1 MSDPARRTADGGA
14 GDAVL
19 VTPQVLRDW
28 RLPVPTGGKES
39 RGSIL
44 VIGGSAET
52 LGAVQLA
59 AEAALRA
66 GAGKLQVATAESVA
80 PFAATALPEALVRKL
95 PENGRGAIRAGA
107 ADQVRDLAES
117 ASAVLLGPGMIDT
130 EETQA
135 LGAALLPSLSG
146 PLVLDALGLACVTA
160 DAACLTHLDG
170 RAVLTPNPKEL
181 ALSLHRDIDDLGDPA
196 DAAAELAAA
205 AGAVVGLGGETSWV
219 VAPDGRRW
227 RDESGGAGLGVSGS
241 GDVRAGIVAGLLAR
255 GAEPVQAAVWAA
267 YLHGR
272 AGERLAA
279 SVGRLGFLA
288 RELPPEVPR
297 VVAEIES

>member
-1 MSDPARRTADGGA
+1 MSDQPRPAPEDADEG
-14 GDAVL
+14 VL

-28 RLPVPTGGKES
+28 LLPVPTGGKES

-44 VIGGSAET
+44 VIGGSSET

-80 PFAATALPEALVRKL
+80 PFAATALPEALVRRL
-95 PENGRGAIRAGA
+95 PETKRGAIRADA
-107 ADQVRDLAES
+107 ADEVRDLAES

-135 LGAALLPSLSG
+135 LGAALLPHLHG

-160 DAACLTHLDG
+160 DASCLVHLGG

-181 ALSLHRDIDDLGDPA
+181 ALSLHRDPDDLDDPA
-196 DAAAELAAA
+196 DAARELAES
-205 AGAVVGLGGETSWV
+205 AGAVVGLGGATSWV

-241 GDVRAGIVAGLLAR
+241 GDVRAGITAGLLAR
-255 GAEPVQAAVWAA
+255 GAGPEQAAVWAA

-297 VVAEIES
+297 VIAEIES

>member
-1 MSDPARRTADGGA
+1 MPDPASPPPEGADDG
-14 GDAVL
+14 VL

-28 RLPVPTGGKES
+28 PLPLPTGGKES

-66 GAGKLQVATAESVA
+66 GAGKLQIATAESVA
-80 PFAATALPEALVRKL
+80 PFAATALPEALVRRL
-95 PENGRGAIRAGA
+95 PETARGAIRADA
-107 ADQVRDLAES
+107 ADEVRDLAES

-135 LGAALLPSLSG
+135 LGAALLPHLSG

-160 DAACLTHLDG
+160 DAACLVHLGG
-170 RAVLTPNPKEL
+170 RAVLTPNPKEM
-181 ALSLHRDIDDLGDPA
+181 ALSLHRDPDELGDPA
-196 DAAAELAAA
+196 AAAQELAEA
-205 AGAVVGLGGETSWV
+205 AGSVVGLGGAVSWV

-227 RDESGGAGLGVSGS
+227 RDESGGAGLGISGS

-255 GAEPVQAAVWAA
+255 GAGPEQAAVWAG

-288 RELPPEVPR
+288 RELAPEVPR
-297 VVAEIES
+297 VIAEFES

>member
-1 MSDPARRTADGGA
+1 MSHRTHPTAEADG
-14 GDAVL
+14 VL

-28 RLPVPTGGKES
+28 RLPVPRGGKES

-66 GAGKLQVATAESVA
+66 GAGKLQVATAQSVA
-80 PFAATALPEALVRKL
+80 PFAATALPEALVRRL
-95 PENGRGAIRAGA
+95 PETGRGAIRADA
-107 ADQVRDLAES
+107 ADEVRDLAES
-117 ASAVLLGPGMIDT
+117 ASAVLLGPGMVDT

-135 LGAALLPSLSG
+135 FGAALLPSLSG

-160 DAACLTHLDG
+160 DAACLAHLGG

-181 ALSLHRDIDDLGDPA
+181 ALSLHRDADDLDDPA
-196 DAAAELAAA
+196 GAARELAEA
-205 AGAVVGLGGETSWV
+205 AGAVVGLGGATSWV
-219 VAPDGRRW
+219 VAPDGRCW

-241 GDVRAGIVAGLLAR
+241 GDVRAGIVAGLMAR
-255 GAEPVQAAVWAA
+255 GAEPEQAAVWAA

-297 VVAEIES
+297 VIAEIEA

>member
-1 MSDPARRTADGGA
+1 VPA
-14 GDAVL
+14 
-19 VTPQVLRDW
+19 
-28 RLPVPTGGKES
+28 GGKES

-44 VIGGSAET
+44 VIGGSSET

-66 GAGKLQVATAESVA
+66 GAGKLQVATARSVA
-80 PFAATALPEALVRKL
+80 PFAATALPEALVRRL
-95 PENGRGAIRAGA
+95 PETQRGAIRADA
-107 ADQVRDLAES
+107 ADEVRDLAES
-117 ASAVLLGPGMIDT
+117 ASVVLLGPGMIDT

-160 DAACLTHLDG
+160 EATCLVHLGG

-181 ALSLHRDIDDLGDPA
+181 ALSLHRDPDELGDPA
-196 DAAAELAAA
+196 ASAQELAEA

-219 VAPDGRRW
+219 IAPDGRRW

-241 GDVRAGIVAGLLAR
+241 GDVRAGITAGLLAR
-255 GAEPVQAAVWAA
+255 GADPVQSAVWAA

-279 SVGRLGFLA
+279 AVGRLGFLA

-297 VVAEIES
+297 VIAEIES

>member
-1 MSDPARRTADGGA
+1 MSHQPHPSPEGADDG
-14 GDAVL
+14 VL

-28 RLPVPTGGKES
+28 GLPLPTGGKES

-80 PFAATALPEALVRKL
+80 PFAATALPEALVRRL
-95 PENGRGAIRAGA
+95 PETKRGAIRADA
-107 ADQVRDLAES
+107 ADEVRDLAES

-135 LGAALLPSLSG
+135 LGAALLPHLSG

-160 DAACLTHLDG
+160 DAGCLLHLGG

-181 ALSLHRDIDDLGDPA
+181 ALSLHRDPDDLGDPA
-196 DAAAELAAA
+196 GAAREMAES
-205 AGAVVGLGGETSWV
+205 AGAVVGLGGATSWV

-241 GDVRAGIVAGLLAR
+241 GDVRAGITAGLLAR
-255 GAEPVQAAVWAA
+255 GADPDQAAVWAA

-297 VVAEIES
+297 VIAEIES

>member
-1 MSDPARRTADGGA
+1 MPPPTPDPTGPDST
-14 GDAVL
+14 L
-19 VTPQVLRDW
+19 VTPQVLRAW
-28 RLPVPTGGKES
+28 PLPEPTGGKNA

-44 VIGGSAET
+44 VIGGSSET
-52 LGAVQLA
+52 LGAVLLA
-59 AEAALRA
+59 AEASLRA

-80 PFAATALPEALVRKL
+80 PFAATALPEALVRRL
-95 PENGRGAIRAGA
+95 PATERGAIRADA
-107 ADQVRDLAES
+107 ADEVRDLAES

-135 LGAALLPSLSG
+135 LGAALLPHLSA

-160 DAACLTHLDG
+160 DAACLVHLGG

-181 ALSLHRDIDDLGDPA
+181 ALSLHRDPDDLD
-196 DAAAELAAA
+196 DAAGAAQELAEA
-205 AGAVVGLGGETSWV
+205 AGAVVGLGGATSWV

-241 GDVRAGIVAGLLAR
+241 GDVRAGITAGLLAR
-255 GAEPVQAAVWAA
+255 GADPDQAAVWAA
-267 YLHGR
+267 YVHGR

-279 SVGRLGFLA
+279 VGGRVGCPGPEA
-288 RELPPEVPR
+288 PPPE
-297 VVAEIES
+297 

>member
-1 MSDPARRTADGGA
+1 MSHQPHPAPDG
-14 GDAVL
+14 VL

-28 RLPVPTGGKES
+28 RLPLPTGGKES

-59 AEAALRA
+59 AEASLRA

-80 PFAATALPEALVRKL
+80 PFAATALPEALVRRL
-95 PENGRGAIRAGA
+95 PETKRGAIRADA
-107 ADQVRDLAES
+107 ADEVRDLAGS

-135 LGAALLPSLSG
+135 LGAALLPHLSA

-160 DAACLTHLDG
+160 DAACLVHLGG

-181 ALSLHRDIDDLGDPA
+181 ALSLHRDPDDLD
-196 DAAAELAAA
+196 DAAGAAQELAEA
-205 AGAVVGLGGETSWV
+205 AGAVVGLGGATSWV

-241 GDVRAGIVAGLLAR
+241 GDVRAGITAGLLAR
-255 GAEPVQAAVWAA
+255 GADPDQAAVWAA

-297 VVAEIES
+297 VIAEIES

>member
-1 MSDPARRTADGGA
+1 MSHPAHRTADGADG
-14 GDAVL
+14 GVL
-19 VTPQVLRDW
+19 VTPQVLREW

-95 PENGRGAIRAGA
+95 PETSRGAIRADA
-107 ADQVRDLAES
+107 AEEVRELAAS

-135 LGAALLPSLSG
+135 FGAALLPHLPG

-160 DAACLTHLDG
+160 DSACLVHLGG
-170 RAVLTPNPKEL
+170 RAVLTPNPLEL
-181 ALSLHRDIDDLGDPA
+181 ALSLHRDPDDLDDPPG
-196 DAAAELAAA
+196 AAAELAEA
-205 AGAVVGLGGETSWV
+205 AGAVVGLGGSTSWV

-241 GDVRAGIVAGLLAR
+241 GDVRAGIVAGLIAR
-255 GAEPVQAAVWAA
+255 GAEPEQAAVWAA

-272 AGERLAA
+272 SGERLAA

-288 RELPPEVPR
+288 RELPAEVPR
-297 VVAEIES
+297 VIAEIES